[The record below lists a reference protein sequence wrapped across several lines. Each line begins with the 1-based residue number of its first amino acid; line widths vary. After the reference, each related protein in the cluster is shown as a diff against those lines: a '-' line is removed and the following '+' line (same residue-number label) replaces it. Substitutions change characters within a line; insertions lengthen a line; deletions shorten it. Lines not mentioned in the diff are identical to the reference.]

1 MNQDRAKAAEA
12 ALKNVETLKKTL
24 VKPNSSKAKTVVNT
38 GPTKIQASGLP
49 EPVAGTGFVQ
59 YIMYF
64 IGGILVLG
72 LVLMVVDKWF
82 FPIFKRSPGAPGY
95 ISLPGTDMS
104 DSFWTDLKTINNVS
118 INAPPPPTDS
128 TLPPPNPAPL
138 YSTVLASQS
147 TYTITLDVLI
157 NDEKPQDLGPNAA
170 TNNISRTFFFLGTAL
185 DNNNRKVTFTM
196 DNTMNRVHMNVF
208 NSLNEPKSCVIDNV
222 PVHTPFRI
230 GFVKSS
236 YAMEAYLNGLLVQT
250 IQLKGGQK
258 DPVMGDTIYA
268 PQNITSP
275 PSTDENAKKTAVASA
290 QADVRRLALTTES
303 TAKEAETTAAAAE
316 IAEAAI
322 AAATLEVERLREALP
337 PLGRAK
343 GLAAALEKYNEAVAN
358 KQIAVTEA
366 AGKTESAATA
376 ARANVAAQRALKLA
390 NDTLATAQQGL
401 AAAKATGKVLSTGI
415 QVMNL
420 RLFPY
425 AVMPN
430 EMQARMSD
438 LTDTTIFNPKNTS
451 TSNLNSVSTW
461 WKSLLGT

>member
-24 VKPNSSKAKTVVNT
+24 IKANSSKAKTVVNT
-38 GPTKIQASGLP
+38 VPTKIQASGLP

-72 LVLMVVDKWF
+72 LILMIVDRWF
-82 FPIFKRSPGAPGY
+82 FPIFKRAPGAPGY

-157 NDEKPQDLGPNAA
+157 NDEKPQDLGVNAA
-170 TNNISRTFFFLGTAL
+170 TNNILRTFFFLGTTL
-185 DNNNRKVTFTM
+185 ENDSRKVTFTM
-196 DNTMNRVHMNVF
+196 DNTKNRIHVNVF
-208 NSLNEPKSCVIDNV
+208 NSERLIQSCIIDNV
-222 PVHTPFRI
+222 PIHVPFRV
-230 GFVKSS
+230 GFIKTS

-250 IQLKGGQK
+250 IQLKGNQV
-258 DPVMGDTIYA
+258 DPQMGDTIFA

-275 PSTDENAKKTAVASA
+275 PSIERNTQKAAVANA
-290 QADVRRLALTTES
+290 QAIVA
-303 TAKEAETTAAAAE
+303 TATTAAETAAT
-316 IAEAAI
+316 AAI
-322 AAATLEVERLREALP
+322 AAVGTANAAST
-337 PLGRAK
+337 
-343 GLAAALEKYNEAVAN
+343 AAAN
-358 KQIAVTEA
+358 VTA
-366 AGKTESAATA
+366 QNTLKT
-376 ARANVAAQRALKLA
+376 ARQ
-390 NDTLATAQQGL
+390 TLATAQQAL
-401 AAAKATGKVLSTGI
+401 TTASTSDKILSTGI

-425 AVMPN
+425 AVMPS

-438 LTDTTIFNPKNTS
+438 LTDITIFNPKNVPSS
-451 TSNLNSVSTW
+451 TLNSVSTW
-461 WKSLLGT
+461 WKTLLGL